1 MDVKIINPFL
11 DSTVNLFRTMFS
23 LEIQANPPY
32 LLENFLSHRWE
43 ISGIVAVTGITRGV
57 VAIRMHHLLVNKIL
71 EKSGVTVDSDEERFE
86 TINAM
91 VGELI
96 NIISGNAI
104 SEMPYPDIDISVP
117 MIVQGNNHRIAWPK
131 IAPVVGIPFPTN
143 WGIFEVQVCFQA

>member
-11 DSTVNLFRTMFS
+11 NSTVNLFQTMFS
-23 LEIQANPPY
+23 LEIKPNPPY
-32 LLENFLSHRWE
+32 VLENFLSHRWE
-43 ISGIVAVTGITRGV
+43 ITGLVGITGITKGV

-71 EKSGVTVDSDEERFE
+71 EKSGVEVADDDERYE

-104 SEMPYPDIDISVP
+104 SSMPYPDIDISVP
-117 MIVQGNNHRIAWPK
+117 MIVQGDNHRIAWPK
-131 IAPVVGIPFPTN
+131 IAPVIGIPFPTT
-143 WGIFEVQVCFQA
+143 WGIFEVQVCFQE